1 MHSSSHRTER
11 VRPRMVTALEETS
24 QGGREGARTGTPRR
38 ASKEKGQCDPQ
49 WSPIT
54 PLGEGRKYFSGEV
67 CALAA
72 TLRKKGSL
80 GKTALLSSRSAKME
94 IITELYEASG
104 QKKSPPEWTGIVM
117 HRNFRF
123 WTLSNSGR
131 VSSRASL
138 ACVSSLDL
146 ALLRQGL
153 LSIPSFIS
161 CTGS

>member
-1 MHSSSHRTER
+1 VRIRER
-11 VRPRMVTALEETS
+11 SLITLL
-24 QGGREGARTGTPRR
+24 GA
-38 ASKEKGQCDPQ
+38 K
-49 WSPIT
+49 
-54 PLGEGRKYFSGEV
+54 RKYFSGGV

-72 TLRKKGSL
+72 TLIKKGGR
-80 GKTALLSSRSAKME
+80 GKIDARSQTWVEME
-94 IITELYEASG
+94 IITDIYGASR
-104 QKKSPPEWTGIVM
+104 QKKSPPKRTGIVI

-131 VSSRASL
+131 VSLRASL

>member
-1 MHSSSHRTER
+1 MTAPTEARPARKGRLRGWR
-11 VRPRMVTALEETS
+11 VRDDRRNEPRRL
-24 QGGREGARTGTPRR
+24 QGREPETGN
-38 ASKEKGQCDPQ
+38 PQ

-54 PLGEGRKYFSGEV
+54 LVGVIRKYYSGGV

-72 TLRKKGSL
+72 TLSKKGSS
-80 GKTALLSSRSAKME
+80 GKTATHSLRSAKIE
-94 IITELYEASG
+94 IITEIYGAIG
-104 QKKSPPEWTGIVM
+104 QKKSPPKWTGIVM

-123 WTLSNSGR
+123 WTPSNSGR

>member
-1 MHSSSHRTER
+1 VVAHYP
-11 VRPRMVTALEETS
+11 VGV
-24 QGGREGARTGTPRR
+24 
-38 ASKEKGQCDPQ
+38 
-49 WSPIT
+49 
-54 PLGEGRKYFSGEV
+54 GRKYRSGGV
-67 CALAA
+67 CALSA
-72 TLRKKGSL
+72 TLSKKGSL
-80 GKTALLSSRSAKME
+80 GKTATRFLTSAKTE
-94 IITELYEASG
+94 IITEIYETNG
-104 QKKSPPEWTGIVM
+104 QKKSLPRWTGIVM

>member
-1 MHSSSHRTER
+1 
-11 VRPRMVTALEETS
+11 
-24 QGGREGARTGTPRR
+24 
-38 ASKEKGQCDPQ
+38 
-49 WSPIT
+49 
-54 PLGEGRKYFSGEV
+54 
-67 CALAA
+67 
-72 TLRKKGSL
+72 
-80 GKTALLSSRSAKME
+80 ME
-94 IITELYEASG
+94 IITDIYRGERT
-104 QKKSPPEWTGIVM
+104 KKSPPKWTGIVM

-131 VSSRASL
+131 VSLRASL